1 MGEAQCRPMGFWNK
15 AMPSAEESHMSLEK
29 QLLVCCWALEKMKHL
44 TMGHEV
50 TMQLELSIINWV
62 LSGPLNHKVRQTQ
75 NNSLQDEREVSKGD
89 HEQY

>member
-1 MGEAQCRPMGFWNK
+1 MGESQCRPMGFWNK

-75 NNSLQDEREVSKGD
+75 QQFITR
-89 HEQY
+89 